1 MNKTIYCPMCEE
13 ERAARAETVR
23 EEYELRGEKIA
34 LDVPRLIC
42 LTCGELVIDE
52 AYGDPTLRLYA
63 EYRRRHNLLTPDQIR
78 GIRDKYD
85 LSQEAFAILLGTSPA
100 TLARYEGGSV
110 QEKAYDQLLRAC
122 YNPVVVAELL
132 EREGPALSDLQRRNV
147 TAALNRVRQTAALA
161 AIPGCRELSLAK
173 YTAVVVWFCR
183 HLHSIP
189 QTKICKLLFYADF
202 LHFQAFGRS
211 LTGSNYRRLAYGPVP
226 CAYEALRTILEEN
239 DAIEVQS
246 IVYPAGYDGLEYRIG
261 SAAANNPD
269 VFTQDESR
277 VLDFVATTFGRLN
290 AKEISD
296 RSHKETA
303 WTKTPAKEL
312 ISYHHAQHL
321 SVRLPA
327 R

>member
-1 MNKTIYCPMCEE
+1 MPFTI
-13 ERAARAETVR
+13 
-23 EEYELRGEKIA
+23 
-34 LDVPRLIC
+34 
-42 LTCGELVIDE
+42 
-52 AYGDPTLRLYA
+52 PTL
-63 EYRRRHNLLTPDQIR
+63 
-78 GIRDKYD
+78 
-85 LSQEAFAILLGTSPA
+85 
-100 TLARYEGGSV
+100 
-110 QEKAYDQLLRAC
+110 
-122 YNPVVVAELL
+122 
-132 EREGPALSDLQRRNV
+132 NV
-147 TAALNRVRQTAALA
+147 TAVIDILAVAFIIYQLLQIVRGTRAFHILVG
-161 AIPGCRELSLAK
+161 IL
-173 YTAVVVWFCR
+173 TVVVVYEIALR
-183 HLHSIP
+183 
-189 QTKICKLLFYADF
+189 
-202 LHFQAFGRS
+202 
-211 LTGSNYRRLAYGPVP
+211 TGL
-226 CAYEALRTILEEN
+226 EALRTILEEN